1 MMTTTNIL
9 KSSDIK
15 PIDFEATFKEMKDH
29 GMTLPVSRI
38 TVSVKDAHTVLYKAM
53 KFCLGKVGSEM
64 VWIDEYE
71 QVSDWLENSKG
82 RGLLLFGNSG
92 RGKSVLCRYALPA
105 VIYKYCGKV
114 VHCHDIQ
121 TMNAHID
128 EALAYPLVSLD
139 DIGTEDES
147 VSYGNRRMAFAEI
160 MDNSEKTG
168 KLVIASTNL
177 DKEGLEKKYGIRV
190 MDRIIGTMDRIC
202 FNGKSFRK

>member
-1 MMTTTNIL
+1 MMTTTSI
-9 KSSDIK
+9 SSSSEIK
-15 PIDFEATFKEMKDH
+15 AVDFEATFNEMKEH
-29 GMTLPVSRI
+29 GMALPVNRI
-38 TVSVKDAHTVLYKAM
+38 TISVKGAHTILYNAM
-53 KFCLGKVGSEM
+53 KFFLGKVGSEM

-71 QVSDWLENSKG
+71 KVAEWLENSNG

-92 RGKSVLCRYALPA
+92 RGKSILCRYALPA

-114 VHCHDIQ
+114 VHSYDIQ
-121 TMNAHID
+121 SMNSHID
-128 EALAYPLVSLD
+128 EALSYPLVSLD